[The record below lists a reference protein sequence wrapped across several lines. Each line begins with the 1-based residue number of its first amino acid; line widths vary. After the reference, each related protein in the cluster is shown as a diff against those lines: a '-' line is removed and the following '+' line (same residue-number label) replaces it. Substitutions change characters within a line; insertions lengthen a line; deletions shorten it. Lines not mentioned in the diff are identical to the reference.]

1 MAIGLAAAILAA
13 AVKPLARQGIDLLG
27 GVFNG
32 ATQAGAERIAAE
44 IEKRTGI
51 RVEDIA
57 DDRLTAEDWAQLKEF
72 ELQNQEALLAELQAA
87 QGHDIDR
94 TRLMNED
101 RADARALQRVAMADE
116 DWLTRNFIH
125 LYAILLTGFTF
136 AFIAWAAFGAR
147 FDTGADGAP
156 SAAGQA
162 QIRTVDTVLGFLLGV
177 SLSAIIQFFFGSS
190 KGSNDKS
197 RMLEDLL
204 RGTAQPKGR

>member
-1 MAIGLAAAILAA
+1 MAIGLAAALLAA

-44 IEKRTGI
+44 IESRTGI
-51 RVEDIA
+51 KVEDIA
-57 DDRLTAEDWAQLKEF
+57 DDRLTPEDWARLKEF
-72 ELQNQEALLAELQAA
+72 ELQNQELLLAELQAA
-87 QGHDIDR
+87 AGHDVDR

-101 RADARALQRVAMADE
+101 RADARDLQKAAMADE

-125 LYAILLTGFTF
+125 VYAIMLTGFTF
-136 AFIAWAAFGAR
+136 AFIGYAAFGAQ
-147 FDTGADGAP
+147 FDTGADGSL

-190 KGSNDKS
+190 KGSSDKS
-197 RMLEDLL
+197 RMLEDLI
-204 RGTAQPKGR
+204 RATAQPKAR

>member
-1 MAIGLAAAILAA
+1 MAIGLAAALLAA

-57 DDRLTAEDWAQLKEF
+57 DDRLTAEDWARLKEF

-136 AFIAWAAFGAR
+136 AFIGWAAFGAQ
-147 FDTGADGAP
+147 FDTGADGSL

-190 KGSNDKS
+190 KGSTDKS
-197 RMLEDLL
+197 RMLEDLI
-204 RGTAQPKGR
+204 RGTAQLKGR